1 MWHSHSAVP
10 PVACPRDCPARRRR
24 RSIRCRPGRRCA
36 DLPGGQ
42 ERTWTDGQ
50 IVLKPVD
57 NPVEHSWVFDV
68 FDAWPDDVGVRVPRG
83 LRSPDGSWVYDGW
96 AAHGFVPGR
105 SARMTWEPEVIRSA
119 GEAFHRQTAALDRP
133 GFLDERTD
141 AWSEGDRVAWE
152 DADPVAADVT
162 LEQIHRLRAAFAPV
176 EGASQVIHGDL
187 GGNVLVSDDG
197 GPVVIDWP
205 PYFRPPG
212 FALARRGRRRG
223 EVGGRAGL
231 VHRRLAR
238 RAGLVPAARAC
249 PRLPAGNGGHPAAG
263 RTTPASVPRTTP
275 PPANPPS
282 PSSSTACPG
291 GQR

>member
-1 MWHSHSAVP
+1 MIVP
-10 PVACPRDCPARRRR
+10 PDDVVAAFGADGSALRRL
-24 RSIRCRPGRRCA
+24 A
-36 DLPGGQ
+36 GGQ

-57 NPVEHSWVFDV
+57 NPVEHTWVCDV
-68 FDAWPDDVGVRVPRG
+68 FDAWPEDAGVRVPRG
-83 LRSPDGSWVYDGW
+83 LRSPDGSWVYHGW

-105 SARMTWEPEVIRSA
+105 SARMTWEPELIRSA

-212 FALARRGRRRG
+212 FALAVA
-223 EVGGRAGL
+223 VGDAVRWEDVPVWFIDAWRDVPDWYQLLARALVYRLATAGIQQQDGRANLSPEDHAATSEPAVAL
-231 VHRRLAR
+231 VLDRL
-238 RAGLVPAARAC
+238 
-249 PRLPAGNGGHPAAG
+249 
-263 RTTPASVPRTTP
+263 SV
-275 PPANPPS
+275 
-282 PSSSTACPG
+282 